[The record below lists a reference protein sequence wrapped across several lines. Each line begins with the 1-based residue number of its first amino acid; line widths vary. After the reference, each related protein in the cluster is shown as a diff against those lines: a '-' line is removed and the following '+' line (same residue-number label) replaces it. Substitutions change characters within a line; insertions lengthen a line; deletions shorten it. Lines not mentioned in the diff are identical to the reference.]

1 MDARYSDDILPK
13 NIKKVELHV
22 HQDTCLSLHYIKQ
35 VCPGITLE
43 DFTMI
48 FIAPTKCGDLAHFLR
63 KVAPLADFY
72 RCSEHALETSFIDNE
87 TQQRVMRGAE

>member
-43 DFTMI
+43 DFTRI
-48 FIAPTKCGDLAHFLR
+48 FIAPTKFGDLALFLR
-63 KVAPLADFY
+63 KVALWRISIAVANTHWKP
-72 RCSEHALETSFIDNE
+72 ALLTMKPNNE
-87 TQQRVMRGAE
+87 